1 MTNGGSEALLIK
13 RVKIN
18 KIRGVVAHPLD
29 IISVCSAYVVPLLY
43 QVQNGAH
50 TTDLQ

>member
-1 MTNGGSEALLIK
+1 MTNGGSEVLHIK
-13 RVKIN
+13 RVAIN
-18 KIRGVVAHPLD
+18 KIRGVMARPLD
-29 IISVCSAYVVPLLY
+29 IISVCSVYVVPLLY